1 MQLEAHDAEINRLS
15 REMERMRNDYEVS
28 DNAILFTI
36 IMLISVSI
44 ITIVLM
50 IRVM

>member
-1 MQLEAHDAEINRLS
+1 MQLEACDAEINRL
-15 REMERMRNDYEVS
+15 ERMRNDYEVS

-36 IMLISVSI
+36 IMLISVII